1 MNPDTNKFERLASL
15 TDEELSKQNRALSNA
30 LEGLTGTS
38 KTLLRPNGEPVP
50 KHWTVLRVGQDV
62 VVENYTFTV
71 AHIGESHLL
80 LEPKGP
86 ILIEGGQKCQ
96 K

>member
-1 MNPDTNKFERLASL
+1 MNPNTNKFERLEIYNE
-15 TDEELSKQNRALSNA
+15 TDEKRKADSLVAVYPD
-30 LEGLTGTS
+30 
-38 KTLLRPNGEPVP
+38 LLRPNGKPVP
-50 KHWTVLRVGQDV
+50 KHWTVLKVGQDV

-86 ILIEGGQKCQ
+86 VLIGESK
-96 K
+96 